1 MAIRMLSIGNL
12 AALELRRQVLPIPRF
27 QPVNRNDPG
36 RRRTGPY
43 WKGFVYFPQ
52 PGAEASS
59 AEEDILVC
67 RYAEAGNYRRTP
79 RSRSAGRAATL
90 RAAFNLWRAASG
102 DWVSARPLSPAYSH
116 RDAEKAASG
125 RAPAAWCPARNSS
138 FRRD

>member
-1 MAIRMLSIGNL
+1 MTIRMLSIGNL

-43 WKGFVYFPQ
+43 RKGFVYFPRL
-52 PGAEASS
+52 GAEPSS
-59 AEEDILVC
+59 GERDL
-67 RYAEAGNYRRTP
+67 
-79 RSRSAGRAATL
+79 
-90 RAAFNLWRAASG
+90 AAFNLWRAASG
-102 DWVSARPLSPAYSH
+102 DWVSARPLSPACSN

-125 RAPAAWCPARNSS
+125 RAPTAWCPEHNSS